1 MKKKIIILGSTGSIG
16 KILVKTIKENKKI
29 FSVVLLSA
37 NKNYKLLLKQAKL
50 LNVKNLIISD
60 EKSYKK
66 LIKIN
71 INKKIKVFNDF
82 DSFERIIKKK
92 VDYSMSSISGLAGL
106 APTLKLIKYTN
117 KIAIANKEAIICGW
131 NLINKELIN
140 NKTKFIPVDSEHFSI
155 WYAIKNN
162 SDNIDK
168 IFLTAS
174 GGPFYNLPLNKFKN
188 IKVNQA
194 LKHPNWKM
202 GKKITIDSATLM
214 NKVFEII
221 EAKKIFNVD
230 YKKLSILI
238 HPKSY
243 VHAIINF
250 NNGMKKIIVHDTSM
264 KIPIYNSLYSTN
276 HRLIKPKKI
285 DLQILNNLSFKY
297 PDKKKFPMLNILKKI
312 PKSPSLYET
321 LIVSANDEYVNLFI
335 KKKIQFVDIYKKLSK
350 FLSLNEFIKLKKIT
364 PKKIDDIINLDEYVR
379 LKIRSKDALY
389 D

>member
-1 MKKKIIILGSTGSIG
+1 M
-16 KILVKTIKENKKI
+16 
-29 FSVVLLSA
+29 SA